1 MKARFPLRADY
12 RLRPT
17 GAVHR
22 TSAAQKRLG
31 HNLRMSDRTAPFT
44 IDVVSDVVCPWCFIG
59 KRNLEAAL
67 AGEGLGE
74 VVVRW
79 HPFELNPDLPAEG
92 VDRRVYLERKFGGP
106 ERASQIYARVREA
119 GKRAGIAFDFEAIE
133 RQPNTREAH
142 RLIAW
147 AQARGDAD
155 ALVERLFSA
164 YFVEGLPIGDRDTLV
179 RLASEAGVDSDAAR
193 AWLDSH
199 TGRNEIAQAEERARE
214 LGITGVPF
222 FIFDGRV
229 GLSGAHPPE
238 AIRDAIREATKRAA
252 QA

>member
-1 MKARFPLRADY
+1 M
-12 RLRPT
+12 
-17 GAVHR
+17 
-22 TSAAQKRLG
+22 
-31 HNLRMSDRTAPFT
+31 NDRKPFT

-67 AGEGLGE
+67 AGADVGD

-92 VDRRVYLERKFGGP
+92 VARRDYLERKFGGP
-106 ERASQIYARVREA
+106 ERARQIYARVREA
-119 GKRAGIAFDFEAIE
+119 GARAGIEFDFDAIE

-147 AQARGDAD
+147 AQARGEAD
-155 ALVERLFSA
+155 ALVERLFKA
-164 YFVEGLPIGDRDTLV
+164 YFLEGQPIGDRETLV
-179 RLASEAGVDSDAAR
+179 RLAGEAGVDADAAR
-193 AWLDSH
+193 AWLASD
-199 TGRNEIAQAEERARE
+199 TGRSEIAQAEERARE

-238 AIRDAIREATKRAA
+238 TIRDAIREAGKRAA
-252 QA
+252 AAD